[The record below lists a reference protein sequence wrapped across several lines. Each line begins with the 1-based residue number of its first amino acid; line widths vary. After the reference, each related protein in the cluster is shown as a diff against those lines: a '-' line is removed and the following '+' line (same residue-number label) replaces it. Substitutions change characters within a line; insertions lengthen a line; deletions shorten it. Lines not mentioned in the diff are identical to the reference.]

1 IKNSV
6 PFYIQQYLFD
16 SFFSNLLELLQ
27 KEFDLINN
35 KPIKALSVKYLEK
48 YEKYLNNQLEKS
60 YSQIVATNQRNIYLK
75 FKEIAKNTIEP
86 FINSVNIEIKDLVD
100 FCNIILSD
108 NIEMQPYLEHLMKFQ
123 DEIEFLWGFILRSST
138 FQRFLKEYPK
148 EEIFDPEHFAN
159 RFIEFLQKKR
169 LGGLQLKWKNYIF
182 QWINTYKY
190 EFQPKFIKDKEEKII
205 WPKTKIISSFIDFIG
220 KKVEEETTIQ
230 GFLNPLKRY
239 LDNIA
244 MSNIKNKFVL
254 EILEAYKLSLEIVQQ
269 FPDYLRQ
276 VFNKAIENRQEKLIP
291 QTISAYIGNIPDLD
305 KILSEEIEEKSQ
317 FMALKRSLYSFI
329 IETELKYYSKLI
341 AKPKQI
347 ILQNIDNELFQKKI
361 LQHRIEFD
369 TLGDNYM
376 KMSIFSNFKDVYP
389 RY

>member
-1 IKNSV
+1 MIN
-6 PFYIQQYLFD
+6 D
-16 SFFSNLLELLQ
+16 SFKF
-27 KEFDLINN
+27 
-35 KPIKALSVKYLEK
+35 VKD
-48 YEKYLNNQLEKS
+48 Q
-60 YSQIVATNQRNIYLK
+60 
-75 FKEIAKNTIEP
+75 
-86 FINSVNIEIKDLVD
+86 
-100 FCNIILSD
+100 
-108 NIEMQPYLEHLMKFQ
+108 
-123 DEIEFLWGFILRSST
+123 
-138 FQRFLKEYPK
+138 
-148 EEIFDPEHFAN
+148 
-159 RFIEFLQKKR
+159 
-169 LGGLQLKWKNYIF
+169 
-182 QWINTYKY
+182 
-190 EFQPKFIKDKEEKII
+190 EEKVN
-205 WPKTKIISSFIDFIG
+205 WSKTQIISSFIDFIG
-220 KKVEEETTIQ
+220 RKVEEETTIQ

-239 LDNIA
+239 LNNIA

-254 EILEAYKLSLEIVQQ
+254 EILQAYNLSLEIVGQ

-291 QTISAYIGNIPDLD
+291 QTISAYIGDIPDLD

-347 ILQNIDNELFQKKI
+347 ILQNIDNKLFHNKI